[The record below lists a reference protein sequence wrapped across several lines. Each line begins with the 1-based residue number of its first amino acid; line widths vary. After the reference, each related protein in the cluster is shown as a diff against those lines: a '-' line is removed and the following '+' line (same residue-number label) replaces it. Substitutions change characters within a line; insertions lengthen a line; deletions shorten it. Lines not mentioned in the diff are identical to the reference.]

1 MDPRYPVTDPY
12 LHRVRRWVFGGWCL
26 LILGASLYPFDL
38 DLQRLLDALGAGFPQ
53 LQEWQPSSR
62 RDTWA
67 NVLLYVP
74 FGALAW
80 LTVATRHRPLI
91 RVGLIVVGG
100 ALFSLWIELLQ
111 HGLIPRDPTPVDWAL
126 NVCGTTSGVVI
137 GMLYRSLPI
146 RPLTLRLRRVDPG
159 PAPWILLMVWMATH
173 LAPFVPR
180 LRPGRID
187 AALEASLALELV
199 PSRLF
204 AYLACYLMLAGVVHV
219 LWRRESFWPWWIAI
233 MAGSLISR
241 VLFVGQQ
248 LSPDEVCGLL
258 GALGTMG
265 ILRARGQ
272 NGIGPG
278 VFGSLCAL
286 IFISGTW
293 PVPIPIDAPHPAVV
307 QWIPFGALAGGAI
320 DPGSLPVIE
329 QLFLGLGIAWL
340 AASQPVGRGWAISAA
355 LAVALCA
362 EFLQHWI
369 PGRLPDTSILAA
381 LLIGAALAPAISRPA
396 GRV

>member
-1 MDPRYPVTDPY
+1 MDLRHPIIDPY
-12 LHRVRRWVFGGWCL
+12 LHRVRHWVFGGWCL

-38 DLQRLLDALGAGFPQ
+38 DLQRLLEALGAGLPQ
-53 LQEWQPSSR
+53 LQEWRASSR

-67 NVLLYVP
+67 NVLLYIP

-80 LTVATRHRPLI
+80 LAIAPRRRPLA
-91 RVGLIVVGG
+91 RGGLIVVGG
-100 ALFSLWIELLQ
+100 ALFSFWIELLQ
-111 HGLIPRDPTPVDWAL
+111 HGLLPRDPTPVDWAL
-126 NVCGTTSGVVI
+126 NVCGTMIGIVV
-137 GMLYRSLPI
+137 GALYRSLPI
-146 RPLTLRLRRVDPG
+146 RPMTLRLRRVDPG
-159 PAPWILLMVWMATH
+159 PTPWILLMVWIATH

-187 AALEASLALELV
+187 AALETSLALDIM

-204 AYLACYLMLAGVVHV
+204 AYLACYLVLAGVVHV
-219 LWRRESFWPWWIAI
+219 VWRRESFWPWWIAI
-233 MAGSLISR
+233 MVGSLISR

-258 GALGTMG
+258 GALSVMG
-265 ILRARGQ
+265 LLRIRGQ
-272 NGIGPG
+272 SSIGPG
-278 VFGSLCAL
+278 VFGVLCVL
-286 IFISGTW
+286 ILFSGLW
-293 PVPIPIDAPHPAVV
+293 PASIAIDFPRPTTV
-307 QWIPFGALAGGAI
+307 QWMPFGVLAGDPN

-340 AASQPVGRGWAISAA
+340 AASQPLGRGWAIGMA
-355 LAVALCA
+355 LAVALCT

-396 GRV
+396 GRA